1 MTDTIGS
8 GLAIILMATAL
19 AFNACALVDGLVDG
33 SVECMIAPPETH
45 PGLVALSANTGMAW
59 TARWYDERGTL
70 REKRGLNKPSIIRL
84 PGTGVTPVLLFEET
98 ALPGFTQ
105 ALVPCAGAL
114 FPLQA
119 TEGTRYRELRPTR
132 RHGQAARSAER
143 VILGARGGTRAG
155 MSVVAAFDWLRLISL
170 IESLQRP
177 ESADIREIASKM
189 LDGSFSSRYVR
200 ELSATSSSC
209 VVAPW
214 IDPGDTLYPAN
225 PEFEPVVSR
234 EDGSAEVMLRE
245 GLNRFY
251 ASEGYLDLQFG
262 AGEIVCTFFRSYAS
276 MEQ

>member
-19 AFNACALVDGLVDG
+19 VFNACDLVDNLGDG
-33 SVECMIAPPETH
+33 CVECMIVPPETH
-45 PGLVALSANTGMAW
+45 PGLAALSGDTGISW
-59 TARWYDERGTL
+59 TARWYDEKGTI
-70 REKRGLNKPSIIRL
+70 REERGLSKPSVIRL

-105 ALVPCAGAL
+105 ALIPCAGAL

-119 TEGTRYRELRPTR
+119 TEGNRYRELRPTR

-155 MSVVAAFDWLRLISL
+155 LSVVAAFDWLRLMSL
-170 IESLQRP
+170 IESLHCP
-177 ESADIREIASKM
+177 ESTDIREIASKM

-200 ELSATSSSC
+200 ELTAISASLS
-209 VVAPW
+209 VAPW
-214 IDPGDTLYPAN
+214 IAPGDVLYPAN
-225 PEFEPVVSR
+225 PEFAPVVSR

-245 GLNRFY
+245 GLNRFFG
-251 ASEGYLDLQFG
+251 SGGYLRNNF
-262 AGEIVCTFFRSYAS
+262 V
-276 MEQ
+276 